1 MNLLSFNHQK
11 NEYVAYTTYFR
22 KCKKMDRRA
31 KKTIKSIDNAFIQLL
46 KKKSFDK
53 ITINE
58 VSKTADINRVTF
70 YNYFIDEKL
79 NNEIQ
84 SYAPTISDV
93 YLSEDSS
100 QSSSNEVGGNNNP
113 NEAEGDNKTIS
124 ENQEELKSINNNY
137 EMWIEIPNT
146 KINYPIVQGK
156 DNEYY
161 LKHNF
166 KNESNMSGTIFVDCN
181 NNIDEDKNIIIYGHN
196 MRNGTMFNNITKFKE
211 ESFFN
216 NNNNTINIIRN
227 NILYQ
232 YEIFSIYVEDESKVS
247 LEIEFTDNDAFVNYA
262 LNEASKSMYN
272 KNIIIT
278 EEDKIITLV
287 TCSYEYTGA
296 RTILV
301 GKLKNTN

>member
-1 MNLLSFNHQK
+1 MK
-11 NEYVAYTTYFR
+11 
-22 KCKKMDRRA
+22 
-31 KKTIKSIDNAFIQLL
+31 
-46 KKKSFDK
+46 
-53 ITINE
+53 
-58 VSKTADINRVTF
+58 RVTNTTLFIIIICCLSIICYKF

-216 NNNNTINIIRN
+216 NNNTINIIRN

-247 LEIEFTDNDAFVNYA
+247 LDTEFADNEIFVNYA
-262 LNEASKSMYN
+262 LNEGAKSIYN
-272 KNIIIT
+272 KNITIT

-301 GKLKNTN
+301 GKLKKFY

>member
-1 MNLLSFNHQK
+1 MK
-11 NEYVAYTTYFR
+11 
-22 KCKKMDRRA
+22 
-31 KKTIKSIDNAFIQLL
+31 
-46 KKKSFDK
+46 
-53 ITINE
+53 
-58 VSKTADINRVTF
+58 RVTNTTLFIIIICCLSIICYKF

-216 NNNNTINIIRN
+216 NNNTINIIRN

-232 YEIFSIYVEDESKVS
+232 YEIFSIYVEDDSKVS
-247 LEIEFTDNDAFVNYA
+247 LEIEVTDNDAFVNYA

>member
-1 MNLLSFNHQK
+1 MK
-11 NEYVAYTTYFR
+11 
-22 KCKKMDRRA
+22 
-31 KKTIKSIDNAFIQLL
+31 
-46 KKKSFDK
+46 
-53 ITINE
+53 
-58 VSKTADINRVTF
+58 RVTNTTLFIIIICCLSIICYKF

-146 KINYPIVQGK
+146 KINDPIVQGK

-211 ESFFN
+211 ESFF

>member
-1 MNLLSFNHQK
+1 MK
-11 NEYVAYTTYFR
+11 
-22 KCKKMDRRA
+22 
-31 KKTIKSIDNAFIQLL
+31 
-46 KKKSFDK
+46 
-53 ITINE
+53 
-58 VSKTADINRVTF
+58 RVTNTTLFIIIICCLSIICYKF

-93 YLSEDSS
+93 YLSDDGGE
-100 QSSSNEVGGNNNP
+100 SSSNEIQDNDDLVESEEN
-113 NEAEGDNKTIS
+113 NKTINTN
-124 ENQEELKSINNNY
+124 EEELKSINSNY
-137 EMWIEIPNT
+137 EMWIQIPNT
-146 KINYPIVQGK
+146 EINYPIVQAE

-166 KNESNMSGTIFVDCN
+166 KNESNMSGTIFVDYRN
-181 NNIDEDKNIIIYGHN
+181 NRDEDKNLIVYGHN
-196 MRNGTMFNNITKFKE
+196 MRNGTLFNNITKFKE
-211 ESFFN
+211 HSFFN
-216 NNNNTINIIRN
+216 SNDTINIIRN
-227 NILYQ
+227 NTLYQ
-232 YEIFSIYVEDESKVS
+232 YEIFSVYVEDESKVS

>member
-1 MNLLSFNHQK
+1 MK
-11 NEYVAYTTYFR
+11 
-22 KCKKMDRRA
+22 
-31 KKTIKSIDNAFIQLL
+31 
-46 KKKSFDK
+46 
-53 ITINE
+53 
-58 VSKTADINRVTF
+58 RVTNTTLFIIIICCLSVICYKF

-93 YLSEDSS
+93 YLSDDGGE
-100 QSSSNEVGGNNNP
+100 SSSNEIQDNDDLVESEEN
-113 NEAEGDNKTIS
+113 NKTINTN
-124 ENQEELKSINNNY
+124 EEELKSINSNY
-137 EMWIEIPNT
+137 EMWIQIPNT
-146 KINYPIVQGK
+146 EINYPIVQAE

-166 KNESNMSGTIFVDCN
+166 KNESNMSGTRFVDYR
-181 NNIDEDKNIIIYGHN
+181 NNIDEDKNIIVYGHN

-211 ESFFN
+211 DSFFN
-216 NNNNTINIIRN
+216 SNDTINIIRN
-227 NILYQ
+227 NTLYQ
-232 YEIFSIYVEDESKVS
+232 YEIFSVYVEDESKVS

-301 GKLKNTN
+301 GNLKNTN

>member
-1 MNLLSFNHQK
+1 MK
-11 NEYVAYTTYFR
+11 
-22 KCKKMDRRA
+22 
-31 KKTIKSIDNAFIQLL
+31 
-46 KKKSFDK
+46 
-53 ITINE
+53 
-58 VSKTADINRVTF
+58 RVTNTTLFIIIICCLSIICYKF

-272 KNIIIT
+272 KNIILT

>member
-1 MNLLSFNHQK
+1 MK
-11 NEYVAYTTYFR
+11 
-22 KCKKMDRRA
+22 
-31 KKTIKSIDNAFIQLL
+31 
-46 KKKSFDK
+46 
-53 ITINE
+53 
-58 VSKTADINRVTF
+58 RVTNTTLFIIIICCLSIICYKF

-216 NNNNTINIIRN
+216 NNNTINIIRN

-278 EEDKIITLV
+278 EEDKILTLV

>member
-1 MNLLSFNHQK
+1 MK
-11 NEYVAYTTYFR
+11 
-22 KCKKMDRRA
+22 
-31 KKTIKSIDNAFIQLL
+31 
-46 KKKSFDK
+46 
-53 ITINE
+53 
-58 VSKTADINRVTF
+58 RVTNTTLFIIIICCLSIICYKF

-216 NNNNTINIIRN
+216 NNNNTINIIIN

-232 YEIFSIYVEDESKVS
+232 Y
-247 LEIEFTDNDAFVNYA
+247 
-262 LNEASKSMYN
+262 
-272 KNIIIT
+272 
-278 EEDKIITLV
+278 
-287 TCSYEYTGA
+287 
-296 RTILV
+296 
-301 GKLKNTN
+301 

>member
-1 MNLLSFNHQK
+1 MK
-11 NEYVAYTTYFR
+11 
-22 KCKKMDRRA
+22 
-31 KKTIKSIDNAFIQLL
+31 
-46 KKKSFDK
+46 
-53 ITINE
+53 
-58 VSKTADINRVTF
+58 RVTNTTLFIIIICCLSIICYKF

-100 QSSSNEVGGNNNP
+100 QSSSNEVGVNNNP

-216 NNNNTINIIRN
+216 NNNTINIIRN

>member
-1 MNLLSFNHQK
+1 MK
-11 NEYVAYTTYFR
+11 
-22 KCKKMDRRA
+22 
-31 KKTIKSIDNAFIQLL
+31 
-46 KKKSFDK
+46 
-53 ITINE
+53 
-58 VSKTADINRVTF
+58 RVTNTTLFIIIICCLSIICYKF

-113 NEAEGDNKTIS
+113 NEAEGDTKTIS

>member
-1 MNLLSFNHQK
+1 MK
-11 NEYVAYTTYFR
+11 
-22 KCKKMDRRA
+22 
-31 KKTIKSIDNAFIQLL
+31 
-46 KKKSFDK
+46 
-53 ITINE
+53 
-58 VSKTADINRVTF
+58 RVTNTTLFIIIICCLSIICYKF

-262 LNEASKSMYN
+262 LNEASKSMHN